1 VREAVRI
8 TAVTVLVK
16 KRKDKKLWMRLFS
29 AKGIS
34 IIILAM
40 ALLKAL
46 IELASAILSFIT

>member
-1 VREAVRI
+1 VREAVKRA
-8 TAVTVLVK
+8 AVTVLVK

>member
-1 VREAVRI
+1 MREAVRRA
-8 TAVTVLVK
+8 AVTVLVK
-16 KRKDKKLWMRLFS
+16 KRKDKKLWMRFFS